1 MMTTAEGAISLDSRQ
16 RIDAYLEKLRKS
28 LLGIS
33 REEALDIVRE
43 LRSHILE
50 KAAEGGELTAPA
62 VEATLSALGSP
73 HELAAQYMADNL
85 IARAARSRSP
95 IVLLHAL
102 IRWASLS
109 IAGVFILLGC
119 ILGYLV
125 GASFVICAILKPL
138 HPRTAGLWKLGDES
152 YSLRLGFGNVPAFG
166 RELMGWWIVP
176 VGLLAGGGLCLV
188 TSRFALW
195 CARKYRGTHNLQRA

>member
-1 MMTTAEGAISLDSRQ
+1 MTMAEGAISLDGRQ
-16 RIDAYLEKLRKS
+16 RIEAYLEKLRKS
-28 LLGIS
+28 LAGIS
-33 REEALDIVRE
+33 REDALDIVRE

-50 KAAEGGELTAPA
+50 KAAEGGELTTPF

-73 HELAAQYMADNL
+73 HELAAQYLADNL
-85 IARAARSRSP
+85 LARAARSRSP

-109 IAGVFILLGC
+109 IAGLFVLLGC
-119 ILGYLV
+119 IVGYVV
-125 GASFVICAILKPL
+125 GASLVVCAILKPL
-138 HPRTAGLWKLGDES
+138 HPRTGGLWKLSDES

-166 RELMGWWIVP
+166 RELLGWWIVL

-188 TSRFALW
+188 TSHFALW
-195 CARKYRGTHNLQRA
+195 CVRKYRRSHNLPRA

>member
-1 MMTTAEGAISLDSRQ
+1 MTMAEGAISLDGRQ
-16 RIDAYLEKLRKS
+16 RIEAYLEKLRKS
-28 LLGIS
+28 LAGIS
-33 REEALDIVRE
+33 REDALDIVRK

-50 KAAEGGELTAPA
+50 KAAEGGELTTPA

-73 HELAAQYMADNL
+73 HELAAQYLADNL
-85 IARAARSRSP
+85 LARATRSRSP

-109 IAGVFILLGC
+109 IAGLFVLLGC
-119 ILGYLV
+119 IVGYVV
-125 GASFVICAILKPL
+125 GASLVVCAILKPL
-138 HPRTAGLWKLGDES
+138 HPRTAGLWKLSDES

-166 RELMGWWIVP
+166 RELLGWWIVP

-188 TSRFALW
+188 TSHFALW
-195 CARKYRGTHNLQRA
+195 CARKYRGSHNLPRA